1 MGPVL
6 GTCKLMLRSALVG
19 LGVIILSLPLPGLSA
34 RLIQKFDKERLK
46 RTDARVQTI
55 TEGPSVG

>member
-1 MGPVL
+1 
-6 GTCKLMLRSALVG
+6 MLRSALVG